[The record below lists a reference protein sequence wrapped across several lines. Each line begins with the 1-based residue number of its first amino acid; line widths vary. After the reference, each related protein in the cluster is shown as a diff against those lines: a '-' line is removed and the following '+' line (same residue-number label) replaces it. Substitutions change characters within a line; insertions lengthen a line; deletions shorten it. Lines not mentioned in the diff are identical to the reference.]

1 MAPAGTAVLARP
13 PGARGGFDSDF
24 VDPGRPPRDGGGGSG
39 WVLLLRAKDDID
51 AHLLTGRLEEA
62 GVETATLKERGR
74 PGAWLLGASDAW
86 APVAILVRKLQLE
99 DARLVLAELSMEA
112 PAAVVPA
119 SGPRSRWRGPVLWW
133 VTAIGLGLLFTGLG
147 LVQAANDLE
156 RCSSGAA
163 CETAK
168 P

>member
-1 MAPAGTAVLARP
+1 LIGTRP
-13 PGARGGFDSDF
+13 PSGRGFDSDF

-39 WVLLLRAKDDID
+39 WVLLLRAPNDID

-62 GVETATLKERGR
+62 GVETTTIKDRGR

-86 APVAILVRKLQLE
+86 APVAILVRKLQLDE
-99 DARLVLAELSMEA
+99 ARIVLAELSMEG
-112 PAAVVPA
+112 PPAVVTP

-156 RCSSGAA
+156 RCGSGA
-163 CETAK
+163 CETAER
-168 P
+168 